1 MENVINERIAK
12 LREIMAEKGISVYM
26 VPMADFHHSEYIG
39 EYFMEVEYISGF
51 TGTNATVVITPE
63 KAGLWT
69 DGRYFIQAKRELA
82 GSEVKLYEMG
92 EEGVPTVTEFV
103 EQELI
108 ECTALGFDGRLFTI
122 EQVEKF
128 EKIVRAKD
136 GTIAEAEDLI
146 DYIWTDRPALPVS
159 DVWELPVEHAG
170 KSRMDK
176 IADIRKKMKELDAD
190 GYFLSDLCSIAWVL
204 NLRGNDIPSVP
215 VFLSFLYINE
225 KEVVLFAEKNNF
237 SFQVIASLDSDG
249 IRISSYEDYYLELAN
264 MKEERVLIDPSVVS
278 HASLVAFN
286 KNVEFV
292 REVNPT
298 ELMKA
303 VKNETEIKDT
313 TEAHIKDGVALT
325 HFIYWLKK
333 TVKTEKIS
341 EVDAQE
347 KLLEFRREQSDFLD
361 VSFETISAYGPN
373 AAMMHYSATPEK
385 FSMIEPKG
393 MYLVDS
399 GGHYIEGTTDVTRTI
414 AVGPLTD
421 FEKEDYTT
429 VLRCHLRLLDAHF
442 LKGCTGQNLDIL
454 ARGPVWDRG
463 LDYRCGTGHGVGHIL
478 NVHEGPNSFRWRIPN
493 KSNVW
498 ELQPG
503 MITSNEPGI
512 YVEDAYG
519 IRIENE
525 ILCVEDQKTEYGQ
538 FYKFN
543 SLTVVPIDL
552 EPVIVDRLTQYEKET
567 LNKYHKFVYETL
579 APHFEGEELDWLK
592 EATKEI

>member
-237 SFQVIASLDSDG
+237 SFQVTSSLDSDG

-579 APHFEGEELDWLK
+579 APYFEGEELDWLK

>member
-237 SFQVIASLDSDG
+237 SFQIISSLDSDG

-579 APHFEGEELDWLK
+579 APYFEGEELDWLK